1 MKALFAAGAR
11 SIQRRGTPLGRQVVL
26 LGITPDLSMEGIG
39 FRDEEGCFR
48 VLLRLQGFVGFL
60 CSRTLNRAF
69 RWDLRLWIRPQ
80 QKQRR
85 KELLFGVRV
94 HGFEG
99 LGLIPKIDPVWDVFG
114 VLLDASKLSA
124 TEIPAPKVPEISA
137 LLQTPQTKP

>member
-1 MKALFAAGAR
+1 M
-11 SIQRRGTPLGRQVVL
+11 L

-99 LGLIPKIDPVWDVFG
+99 LRVD
-114 VLLDASKLSA
+114 
-124 TEIPAPKVPEISA
+124 TEDRSRLGRFRGFA
-137 LLQTPQTKP
+137 